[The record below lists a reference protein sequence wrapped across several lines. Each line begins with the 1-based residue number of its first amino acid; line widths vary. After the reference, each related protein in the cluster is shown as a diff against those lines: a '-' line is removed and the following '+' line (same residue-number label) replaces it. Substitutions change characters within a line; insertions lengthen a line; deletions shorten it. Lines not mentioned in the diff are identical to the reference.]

1 MGDLIQMGREI
12 AIDAA
17 RDKKMFTHKDTTP
30 TQSQLAA
37 LHLYSQETDL
47 DLGQDSVY
55 ALLRLNSILRSSNRA
70 LDIPL
75 VVVDSSAPLS
85 QKQAEDSVK

>member
-1 MGDLIQMGREI
+1 MGRDI

-17 RDKKMFTHKDTTP
+17 RDKKMFTHKDTTL

-55 ALLRLNSILRSSNRA
+55 ELLNSVLRSSNRA
-70 LDIPL
+70 LVRCIRQFPL
-75 VVVDSSAPLS
+75 VVVDSFAPLS
-85 QKQAEDSVK
+85 QKQAEDSVL